1 MIKTLPGNIILILS
15 LFKTSKTVGLLA
27 KLRHFVPGKFYL
39 KFQINHLYYIWTC
52 CLGPRSKDTS
62 QQNSIAIKKTSLGD
76 RRYHAMPF
84 FIDANVLPL
93 NFLYYDQTMTYN
105 LMHDVYNNKV
115 PSGILNLFQKTNSCL
130 SYNTLITRASASG
143 NLYVNSSN
151 LSLPRRHSKG
161 FVTQSFLFPRGKR
174 NDCVTNP

>member
-1 MIKTLPGNIILILS
+1 MD
-15 LFKTSKTVGLLA
+15 LLLGA
-27 KLRHFVPGKFYL
+27 KQQRHISTKFFCY
-39 KFQINHLYYIWTC
+39 
-52 CLGPRSKDTS
+52 
-62 QQNSIAIKKTSLGD
+62 KKTSLGD

-93 NFLYYDQTMTYN
+93 NFLYYDQTMIYN
-105 LMHDVYNNKV
+105 LMHDVYNNNLKV
-115 PSGILNLFQKTNSCL
+115 PSGILNLFQKTNSCH